1 MVRVVKRLEGRRLR
15 TALGARY
22 IECLDVEEE
31 RLEGHCEEVR
41 QEGCYSW
48 LENCLERFEGKEA
61 REEYYARLA
70 QEAPP

>member
-31 RLEGHCEEVR
+31 RLAGHCEEVR
-41 QEGCYSW
+41 EGCYSW
-48 LENCLERFEGKEA
+48 LENCLERHEGKEA
-61 REEYYARLA
+61 RQEYYARLA